1 MKAGFH
7 IMLAFLAIGI
17 AVSACKG
24 RGQAGYADVVTEEVP
39 SREDRALRRHRRD
52 SIRAERARERER
64 TTFVDTLEYN
74 AILDS
79 LAVGDT
85 TGRWPV
91 KGAPYPYKG
100 AILPYHRIVAYYGNM
115 YSKRMGVLGEYAPD
129 TLWQMLRSEVAAWEK
144 ADPSMP
150 VIPAI
155 HYIASTAQG
164 SPGRDKMYRMRM
176 PSKQI
181 DSALAIA
188 AMGDAIVFLD
198 VQVAHSTVQKEV
210 PVLEEYLKL
219 PHVHLAV
226 DPEFAM
232 HNGVVPG
239 KKIGTLD
246 AAQVNWCA
254 EYLQKLV
261 QEYHL
266 PPKILV
272 VHRFTEGMVTNATS
286 IRPLPEV
293 QIVMDMDGWGSP
305 ALKKN
310 TYRQCIYKAP
320 VQFAGF
326 KLFYKNDLRNPPHRM
341 LTPEEVLGLTPRPV
355 YIQYQ

>member
-176 PSKQI
+176 PAMQI

-219 PHVHLAV
+219 PHVHLAI

-239 KKIGTLD
+239 KKIGSLD

>member
-7 IMLAFLAIGI
+7 KLLAFMAIGI

-24 RGQAGYADVVTEEVP
+24 RGQAVFADVVTEEAP

-176 PSKQI
+176 PAMQI

-272 VHRFTEGMVTNATS
+272 VHRFTEGMVTNATA